1 MNQPNQ
7 LNLENTMGTLLK
19 FIGLIFMMFILFAI
33 PFGDYIVAGIIIYA
47 LWIMVK

>member
-1 MNQPNQ
+1 
-7 LNLENTMGTLLK
+7 MGTLLK
-19 FIGLIFMMFILFAI
+19 FIGLLFMLFILSAI